1 LQLLQIATNNI
12 AEGVAA
18 AELAHKAGASFVD
31 LNCGCPIYEA
41 TRRGLGSALLRK
53 PPKLAR
59 LVEGIAAGI
68 ELPLT
73 VKIRSGLKED
83 ETNARE
89 VVEVLQAAGAAAVT
103 LHPRSQQQR
112 YSKREYSLL
121 SEWYA

>member
-1 LQLLQIATNNI
+1 MSEMAYARYLTAKRPAAKELALLVKAKNERSYGVQIATNNI

-18 AELAHKAGASFVD
+18 GRMALNAGATFLD

-53 PPKLAR
+53 PDKLAR
-59 LVEGIAAGI
+59 LVSGIAQGTD
-68 ELPLT
+68 LPFT

-89 VVEVLQAAGAAAVT
+89 VVQGE
-103 LHPRSQQQR
+103 
-112 YSKREYSLL
+112 
-121 SEWYA
+121 

>member
-1 LQLLQIATNNI
+1 
-12 AEGVAA
+12 
-18 AELAHKAGASFVD
+18 
-31 LNCGCPIYEA
+31 
-41 TRRGLGSALLRK
+41 LRK

-83 ETNARE
+83 ETNAKE
-89 VVEVLQAAGAAAVT
+89 VIEVLQAAGAAAVT

-112 YSKREYSLL
+112 YSKRKN
-121 SEWYA
+121 